1 MIVPASLLCNGR
13 GICFIAQIEIWYDT
27 LWHNIESYMSPV
39 PTFMY
44 EKGGVLPNCSQPF
57 WVLRS
62 LNFSLAN
69 HILGII
75 GLDGS
80 VPHFSAIEVWWVWWF
95 SQQTSTDNQG
105 ILIWD
110 FSSQSRLDIGQK
122 QFDINEDRITQTCP
136 NNMDGMSLCIIQHVG
151 FVVLKQ
157 SFSFCSSFINRLNRL
172 TVSEL

>member
-1 MIVPASLLCNGR
+1 MIH
-13 GICFIAQIEIWYDT
+13 YDT
-27 LWHNIESYMSPV
+27 TLNHTCLQFPPLCTKKEGCYPIVLNHSGCWGRW
-39 PTFMY
+39 TF
-44 EKGGVLPNCSQPF
+44 L
-57 WVLRS
+57 
-62 LNFSLAN
+62 LAN

-136 NNMDGMSLCIIQHVG
+136 NNMDGMSLCIIQHEG